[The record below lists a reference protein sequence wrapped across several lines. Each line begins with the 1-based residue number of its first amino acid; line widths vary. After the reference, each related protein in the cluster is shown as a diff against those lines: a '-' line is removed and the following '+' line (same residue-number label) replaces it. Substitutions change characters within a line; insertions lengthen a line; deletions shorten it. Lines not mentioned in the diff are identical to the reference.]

1 MNRLYRVLV
10 LLLLLALP
18 PALQSAV
25 APDFVTDYA
34 QSHGY
39 SGSILL
45 QQPGKPLYRR
55 SFGLASRAFKQPNT
69 PDTRYRIASIT
80 KAFTA
85 VLVLQL
91 VEQGK
96 LDLQQPI
103 RRYLPAYAGNGG
115 DKVTL
120 HQLLNHTSGL
130 PNFDQVKDLA
140 TALSEGVP
148 NYQKPRTS
156 TQLMADYCSGD
167 LVAEPGKAF
176 DYNNC
181 DYIVLGKIVEAAS
194 GKPYADLLRE
204 RIAVPLGLKHTG
216 LLQQSDI
223 VEGLADTYMYRED
236 LKSLANDLPV
246 YAENWFAAGSLYSTV
261 DDVLAFADG
270 LFDGK
275 LLSAESLQAMTTPGL
290 DDYGY
295 GVWSYE
301 MTIAGKKQRIVKRP
315 GRIMGAQTQLFR
327 MRDAGITLILLANTD
342 AVDLDEFA
350 AAVARRGAD

>member
-1 MNRLYRVLV
+1 M
-10 LLLLLALP
+10 
-18 PALQSAV
+18 
-25 APDFVTDYA
+25 
-34 QSHGY
+34 
-39 SGSILL
+39 
-45 QQPGKPLYRR
+45 
-55 SFGLASRAFKQPNT
+55 
-69 PDTRYRIASIT
+69 
-80 KAFTA
+80 
-85 VLVLQL
+85 
-91 VEQGK
+91 
-96 LDLQQPI
+96 
-103 RRYLPAYAGNGG
+103 
-115 DKVTL
+115 TL

-156 TQLMADYCSGD
+156 SQLVTDYCSGD

-194 GKPYADLLRE
+194 GKPYAELLRE
-204 RIAVPLGLKHTG
+204 RITVPLGLKHTG
-216 LLQQSDI
+216 LLRQSDI

-246 YAENWFAAGSLYSTV
+246 YAENWFAAGSLYSTA

-270 LFDGK
+270 LFGGK
-275 LLSAESLQAMTTPGL
+275 LLSAASLQAMTTPGL

-295 GVWSYE
+295 GFWSYE

-315 GRIMGAQTQLFR
+315 GRIMGAQAQLFH
-327 MRDAGITLILLANTD
+327 MRDSGITLVLLANTD

-350 AAVARRGAD
+350 AEVARHSAD